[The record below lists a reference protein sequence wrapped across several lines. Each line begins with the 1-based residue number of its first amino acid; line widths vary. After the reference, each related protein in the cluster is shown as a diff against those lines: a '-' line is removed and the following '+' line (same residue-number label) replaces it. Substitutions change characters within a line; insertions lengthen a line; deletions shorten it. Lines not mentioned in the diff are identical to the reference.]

1 MIVSRPQW
9 LSDTEEGTMMLPWR
23 GAEGRRGLE
32 LGTGLVSTFL
42 SESTN

>member
-23 GAEGRRGLE
+23 GAEGAGA
-32 LGTGLVSTFL
+32 GDWTGLYIP
-42 SESTN
+42 E